1 MSFKI
6 KDSEQMRILISYLG
20 KSQRGFADSIS
31 ISHGYLSQILN
42 GKRSASPTVALKIA
56 NGVGKTID
64 SIFLLV

>member
-1 MSFKI
+1 MSFKL
-6 KDSEQMRILISYLG
+6 KDSEQIRVLISYLG
-20 KSQRGFADSIS
+20 KSQREFAESIS

-42 GKRSASPTVALKIA
+42 GKRNVSPKVALKIA